1 VTTTPRRGCG
11 QDYERKSILS
21 ERSAYGSDDSF
32 RPLRSPATPTTGR
45 PPVAFT
51 DYDEGAR
58 TPTGP
63 RSATATDRFRERD
76 RGVLDVPNYFSS
88 DGWATPVTSPRPA
101 FVAGQQTAPM
111 ACPTVVQTSIGSPAT
126 PVNEYQAAPAGGPAQ
141 RHQSGAAL
149 NPAAT
154 NRGSDDTS
162 REPPSAGQP
171 PPGDNVTPTDVAD
184 SSTETT
190 TTVDAHARRHIA
202 NVGVK
207 LGTYDG
213 SSCLETFLASLRNFT
228 TYFKWNEEDEL
239 FHLRASLKGPAGQ
252 LLWDL
257 GSDVTLAELIRLLR
271 NRFGTSNQVE
281 RFRAELRTRKRRPG
295 EQLQKLYNDICRLMS
310 LVYPGPS
317 SEIVNVVG
325 REAFLEAL
333 GDPSLRIRILD
344 KGPTNMEEALRIALN
359 LKALDRSRD
368 AEIAATSE
376 KPGKRDRF
384 VKAATQVEQQTAR
397 QSVSDDTIKQLQVS
411 IQQCCLQI
419 AQIQQDVTGLKQ
431 KPSPSAG
438 PFAAPVQPATDVP
451 PSNVGQTADTKAKEG
466 DAPIPAGWAGSGP
479 IRGGF
484 SRRAAMRG
492 RGPCH
497 RCGQQ
502 GHFARSCSNNSP
514 ESASYGYAQQG
525 SDKVQVVTDNSS
537 KKDVYMPVKRK
548 TVALLDTGCDTSII
562 GSRLL
567 PEHVQLQASE
577 AQLLAANGTQIP
589 LLGELEVKL
598 QVAGRKYSALVAV
611 TADVDEFILGIDFLT
626 AEACQWDFGGGRVLL
641 GNSWVRLQKRDSRSQ
656 VRRIYVAEDC
666 CVPPGMQTD
675 VPVSVTWPQLQS
687 GSDDWV
693 AEPKGLADGVI
704 VARTLF
710 SGEALRSV
718 M

>member
-1 VTTTPRRGCG
+1 MRGISPFQRQPSTVYRAQDTSPLIVFDDADQQQAMVHREHSPGAKEVRSDWVWGRIPSCSRYRSRSRAPLRRRRRHRRDPSESEDSDDNRPSSRRQHVAVTTTPRRGCG

-76 RGVLDVPNYFSS
+76 RGVPDVPNYFSS
-88 DGWATPVTSPRPA
+88 DGRATPVTSPRPA
-101 FVAGQQTAPM
+101 LVAGQRTAPM

-213 SSCLETFLASLRNFT
+213 SSCLETFLASLRNFA

-239 FHLRASLKGPAGQ
+239 FHFRASLKGPAGQ

-281 RFRAELRTRKRRPG
+281 RFRAELQTRKRRPG

-310 LVYPGPS
+310 LAYPGPS

-333 GDPSLRIRILD
+333 GDPY
-344 KGPTNMEEALRIALN
+344 
-359 LKALDRSRD
+359 
-368 AEIAATSE
+368 
-376 KPGKRDRF
+376 
-384 VKAATQVEQQTAR
+384 QTY
-397 QSVSDDTIKQLQVS
+397 T
-411 IQQCCLQI
+411 
-419 AQIQQDVTGLKQ
+419 
-431 KPSPSAG
+431 
-438 PFAAPVQPATDVP
+438 
-451 PSNVGQTADTKAKEG
+451 
-466 DAPIPAGWAGSGP
+466 
-479 IRGGF
+479 
-484 SRRAAMRG
+484 
-492 RGPCH
+492 
-497 RCGQQ
+497 
-502 GHFARSCSNNSP
+502 
-514 ESASYGYAQQG
+514 
-525 SDKVQVVTDNSS
+525 
-537 KKDVYMPVKRK
+537 
-548 TVALLDTGCDTSII
+548 
-562 GSRLL
+562 
-567 PEHVQLQASE
+567 
-577 AQLLAANGTQIP
+577 
-589 LLGELEVKL
+589 
-598 QVAGRKYSALVAV
+598 
-611 TADVDEFILGIDFLT
+611 
-626 AEACQWDFGGGRVLL
+626 
-641 GNSWVRLQKRDSRSQ
+641 
-656 VRRIYVAEDC
+656 
-666 CVPPGMQTD
+666 
-675 VPVSVTWPQLQS
+675 
-687 GSDDWV
+687 
-693 AEPKGLADGVI
+693 
-704 VARTLF
+704 
-710 SGEALRSV
+710 
-718 M
+718 